1 MVKHELI
8 ISAKEIYIMKY
19 TVIFTILALSLFM
32 LNTTVAAPI
41 LIEEEPI
48 PSSLIKSDS
57 ISEEESKPFTPEDK
71 ESQPP
76 LSEDGTGNTV
86 DKPRLA
92 LRDSKSKI
100 REGFID
106 DSYNKTIINNKDINQ
121 RPTLEVFENKSTLI
135 NYDFASYQQ
144 SLNEL
149 INGTQIIPMQLV
161 IWKSNL
167 DDLVY
172 SSSEIEPLK
181 YDVEGFNNGTK
192 NRKKTNKKQYRPSD
206 WDVFLNSIY
215 FTWLKVIF
223 IMTVLIIIFRDFIRV
238 RRLKKTRTSRV
249 SRTSRSRY
257 RRK

>member
-1 MVKHELI
+1 MVKHEVI
-8 ISAKEIYIMKY
+8 ISTKEINIMKY

-32 LNTTVAAPI
+32 LNTTVAAPV

-57 ISEEESKPFTPEDK
+57 ISEEESKPFSAEEK

-76 LSEDGTGNTV
+76 LSGDRTGNSVETPRRV
-86 DKPRLA
+86 LSNSKP
-92 LRDSKSKI
+92 KI
-100 REGFID
+100 RESFMD
-106 DSYNKTIINNKDINQ
+106 DSYDNVINNDNNVDNSVA
-121 RPTLEVFENKSTLI
+121 LEVFENKPSFI

-149 INGTQIIPMQLV
+149 VSGTQIIPMQLV
-161 IWKSNL
+161 MWKSNL

-181 YDVEGFNNGTK
+181 YDIEGFNNGTK
-192 NRKKTNKKQYRPSD
+192 NRKKNNKKQYRPSD

-215 FTWLKVIF
+215 FTWFKVIF
-223 IMTVLIIIFRDFIRV
+223 ILTVLIIIFRDFIRA
-238 RRLKKTRTSRV
+238 RRLKKAQTSRV
-249 SRTSRSRY
+249 SGTSRSRY
-257 RRK
+257 RRR